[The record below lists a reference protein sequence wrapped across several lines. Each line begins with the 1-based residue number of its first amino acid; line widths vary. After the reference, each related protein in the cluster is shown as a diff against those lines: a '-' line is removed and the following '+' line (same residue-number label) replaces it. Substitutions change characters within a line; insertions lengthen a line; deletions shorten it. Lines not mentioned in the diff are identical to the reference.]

1 MEKNEMKTGIELKKL
16 LTLNLEGNDY
26 KSVLSIDE
34 NEDFFPE
41 LTKEFDNLKKESES
55 STRNFGDRI
64 ILFATTLLENLA
76 KTALNEI
83 EKRVDSIY
91 NEGLEVQRVLYKVFA
106 AFYKKGLENLSDIKE
121 FNKESAIALR
131 SVIPQLRKIINI
143 YSVPLEKVIERR
155 TKGGYL
161 LKKIEQV
168 QDIIACLKKNSMN
181 FEIYM
186 DYEKIF
192 LCAYILAKRI
202 EEGDTLFNID
212 GFSSKIEKICRL
224 LESEGDI
231 THLLNDMS
239 LNLFSHTLSGE
250 ANYIC
255 LKLRVETLSTKRAFN
270 IIKNHHHSSYLP
282 ESLEVF
288 NKLEQFRKEMHA
300 MFKGTNDHV
309 EEKSE
314 GIEKNLKELNANFGQ
329 SPNSKKH
336 HTAIDLRN
344 ALDAVKYKGKSERYV
359 RYLMEY
365 NLIDLNKGVSVDDV
379 KDIVGKTGFNCGK
392 EWREANEWRKTSKI

>member
-1 MEKNEMKTGIELKKL
+1 MEKNENKTGIEQNEP
-16 LTLNLEGNDY
+16 LTQITENDDC
-26 KSVLSIDE
+26 KRPLSADE
-34 NEDFFPE
+34 CEDFFPE

-55 STRNFGDRI
+55 STHNFGDRI
-64 ILFATTLLENLA
+64 IFFATTLLENLA

-91 NEGLEVQRVLYKVFA
+91 NEVLEVQRVLYKVFA
-106 AFYKKGLENLSDIKE
+106 TSYEKGLNNPSDIKE
-121 FNKESAIALR
+121 FNKESAIALK
-131 SVIPQLRKIINI
+131 SVIPRLRKIISI

-161 LKKIEQV
+161 LRKIEQV
-168 QDIIACLKKNSMN
+168 QDIIACLKKNSVN
-181 FEIYM
+181 FEAYI

-212 GFSSKIEKICRL
+212 GFSSRIEKVCRL

-239 LNLFSHTLSGE
+239 LNLFSYAFSGE
-250 ANYIC
+250 ANYIY
-255 LKLRVETLSTKRAFN
+255 LKLRIETLSNKRAFN
-270 IIKNHHHSSYLP
+270 IIKNHYHSSSLP
-282 ESLEVF
+282 KGLELLNKFEQVRNEMCAGFQEAQKES
-288 NKLEQFRKEMHA
+288 KDIK
-300 MFKGTNDHV
+300 
-309 EEKSE
+309 
-314 GIEKNLKELNANFGQ
+314 KNLEELNANFGQ

-336 HTAIDLRN
+336 HTAIDLKN
-344 ALDAVKYKGKSERYV
+344 ALEDAKYKGKSERYV
-359 RYLMEY
+359 RYLIEY

-379 KDIVGKTGFNCGK
+379 KDIVGETGFNCGK